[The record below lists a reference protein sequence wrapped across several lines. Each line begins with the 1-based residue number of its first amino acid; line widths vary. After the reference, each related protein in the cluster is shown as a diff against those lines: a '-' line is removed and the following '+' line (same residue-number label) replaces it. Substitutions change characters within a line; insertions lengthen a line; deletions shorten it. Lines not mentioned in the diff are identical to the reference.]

1 MMSPLPLRF
10 PRLLASLIPALVL
23 TCALSFES
31 EAQSSSRI
39 RDYTDA
45 DIYLKGVFGPDCRM
59 DEYGNL
65 RLNGQEFGGG
75 HVVFRLSDVRIRM
88 EEIKEGP
95 TCPAPCRQ
103 RVILRFDCRKQA
115 CITNYLSEGSIPWPA
130 THSSYKL
137 EFEDLR
143 KGRKMF
149 SVFLEMQRF
158 VRQSNLT
165 PTP

>member
-1 MMSPLPLRF
+1 MMTSQRLGFPRFLVSLLLFGVLYGGLPLET
-10 PRLLASLIPALVL
+10 A
-23 TCALSFES
+23 
-31 EAQSSSRI
+31 AQAPNRI

-45 DIYLKGVFGPDCRM
+45 DIYLKGVFGPECMM

-65 RLNGQEFGGG
+65 RINGQEFGGG

-88 EEIKEGP
+88 EEIKEG
-95 TCPAPCRQ
+95 TACPSPCRQ

-115 CITNYLSEGSIPWPA
+115 CITNYQAGGSIPWPA
-130 THSSYKL
+130 TMTSYKL

-158 VRQSNLT
+158 VRQSNLA
-165 PTP
+165 PNP